1 MRICIVGI
9 MVIPD
14 EHLQASLDMIRPSY
28 AHVLRPETEVVL
40 KSPQVALRGGSV
52 TDPDNPYFAML
63 NKRPVVEAFIEAER
77 EGFDAAIVQCFG
89 DPGVR
94 EARAVVDMPIFG
106 PGESSMHFACQ
117 LGRKFAIVGANIPGQ
132 LAQLSD
138 QVKAAGLE
146 GRLIPNGIRFGSVFA
161 KAWDGWCANP
171 QSAVDDVIEVATGC
185 VRDGADSVILG
196 CAGIGPLCSTQ
207 GFAKLTV
214 DGQTIPI
221 IDPVTIAMKTAEM
234 AADIKK
240 GMGLPIPAR
249 ATNFVLPSKQDWARV
264 RSDFGLPV

>member
-1 MRICIVGI
+1 
-9 MVIPD
+9 MVVPD
-14 EHLQASLDMIRPSY
+14 AYLEGALAMIRPSY
-28 AHVLRPETEVVL
+28 ANVLRPGTEVVL
-40 KSPQVALRGGSV
+40 KSPKMALRGSSV

-117 LGRKFAIVGANIPGQ
+117 LGRKFAIIGANISGQ
-132 LAQLSD
+132 LTQISD

-171 QSAVDDVIEVATGC
+171 QSAVDDVIEVAKAC

-196 CAGIGPLCSTQ
+196 CAGIGPLCSKM
-207 GFAKLTV
+207 GFNTLAV

-249 ATNFVLPSKQDWARV
+249 ATNFVRPSKEDWNRV
-264 RSDFGLPV
+264 RSEFGLPA